1 MHIFIKPT
9 DKKEGNPGPSQNQ
22 RAPRSGHISYSSRGK
37 NTNRNGWT
45 VVELMVVVF
54 VASIGAAMAVSI
66 GLSQVKSARSS
77 SLIRGMHN
85 SIAMVRAR
93 AMALQKHVPLSV
105 ISDTKANSDSIITG
119 KAGSGW
125 ATDYQIFTKKDTSGS
140 DPTYEVYFI
149 YRDRTTSDGKHYY
162 NVVLDNGGES
172 KIWFG
177 PKGLA
182 KIKNGADYNYVSD
195 CKIKFS
201 GYGFGISSSDP
212 IVMEVTPLGR
222 VKLGGSL

>member
-1 MHIFIKPT
+1 MKLKDEKNSAT
-9 DKKEGNPGPSQNQ
+9 SSNKNQ
-22 RAPRSGHISYSSRGK
+22 QVSLDNGDYTSSDQV
-37 NTNRNGWT
+37 NTNRDGWT
-45 VVELMVVVF
+45 IVELMVVLF
-54 VASIGAAMAVSI
+54 VASIGMAMAISI
-66 GLSQVKSARSS
+66 GLSQVKGARSS
-77 SLIRGMHN
+77 SIIRGMHN

-93 AMALQKHVPLSV
+93 AMALQRHVPLTV
-105 ISDTKANSDSIITG
+105 ISDTQAISSSIITG

-125 ATDYQIFTKKDTSGS
+125 ATDYQIFTQKVSTS

-149 YRDRTTSDGKHYY
+149 YRDRITSDGKHYY

-172 KIWFG
+172 SIWFG

-182 KIKNGADYNYVSD
+182 KIKSGGDYNYVNN
-195 CKIKFS
+195 CTIKFS